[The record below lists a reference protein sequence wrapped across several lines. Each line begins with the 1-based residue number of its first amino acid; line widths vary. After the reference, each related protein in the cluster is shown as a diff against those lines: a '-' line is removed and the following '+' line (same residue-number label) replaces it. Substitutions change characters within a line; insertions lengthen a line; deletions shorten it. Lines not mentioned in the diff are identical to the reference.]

1 MPQPHNLIL
10 NSPAVRAALENAWID
25 SASGVSGGHEEG
37 GFVTADANGTLEV
50 VRWPSELQN
59 RRQPDCSY
67 LPYSSQYWGGLFARA
82 RRD

>member
-1 MPQPHNLIL
+1 MPQLHNLIL

-50 VRWPSELQN
+50 VRWPEGKQ
-59 RRQPDCSY
+59 D
-67 LPYSSQYWGGLFARA
+67 
-82 RRD
+82 